1 MRNKNT
7 GNQKK
12 LYNLKALETS
22 KLVTLIRQPMAKK
35 SKKRNIKSVIADNAL
50 EEAKDRDRL
59 RTKVTMPK
67 ELGGRDGL
75 EPTRYG
81 DWEKKGLISDF

>member
-7 GNQKK
+7 RNQKK
-12 LYNLKALETS
+12 LYNLKTLETL

-35 SKKRNIKSVIADNAL
+35 SKKRNINSVIADGAL
-50 EEAKDRDRL
+50 EEAKDRERL
-59 RTKVTMPK
+59 RTKVAMPK